1 MGKVLSGG
9 NVSETELED
18 KFDNAF
24 TEMYSPFV
32 SEKFLFGALLNL
44 YRGRDE
50 NGRELT
56 TKQAMINVGK
66 VFVPGTAKSAY
77 RLYKAAEAEEKARY
91 DGLPIASNDRGYPIK
106 YEDEFQHFTTGIR
119 TSNMDVT
126 KSVGTFIYNEN
137 QKFYSKQG
145 SNAVK
150 KRFGIEKIIEA
161 NTGMGRKKIDD
172 SVLYALQDGEDGT
185 GFFMP
190 DNVLNTPMIMTIL
203 KDKKLPPE
211 LLDALINVQG
221 QLTGTRIRK

>member
-1 MGKVLSGG
+1 
-9 NVSETELED
+9 
-18 KFDNAF
+18 
-24 TEMYSPFV
+24 
-32 SEKFLFGALLNL
+32 
-44 YRGRDE
+44 
-50 NGRELT
+50 
-56 TKQAMINVGK
+56 
-66 VFVPGTAKSAY
+66 
-77 RLYKAAEAEEKARY
+77 
-91 DGLPIASNDRGYPIK
+91 
-106 YEDEFQHFTTGIR
+106 
-119 TSNMDVT
+119 MDVT

-137 QKFYSKQG
+137 QKLKQPIKQFTNDLRGYDSKVYTQSDIDKIVDMYLDSQIEKKKLMRQFSDRLNTIKNIEYYSKQG